1 MVKGAMTK
9 DTIMQYTMVS
19 LFFIAFIS
27 YFGFGLDSLIVCLI
41 SVGVAIGCDIL
52 LSLVLG
58 SKGPSNMNSAIVFG
72 LIVGLSYSLGLT
84 DAMMYNPEL
93 LPPTLG
99 GGLEQ
104 YLYPALISAVG
115 MIVFKKLQGL
125 SGRKYVNPAA
135 AAKLLVLGLLFMPV
149 MSTIYNTSALIPED
163 HGVFI
168 DLQNPMVTDESW
180 RAIYSWKYNGESYP
194 SMDTVPFAANLL
206 SCYSNNATLSYYV
219 TTGAVADPLPAV
231 LDVMLLA
238 KYHGW
243 IGGFSSI
250 LVIAIGIALFAA
262 NKKYFKWR
270 ITLTFLIS
278 TAVFAGVMGVIYGG
292 DIILRMLFHVFMGS
306 SIFMAFFMATDP
318 ATTPITRK
326 GQIIFGVGLALLT
339 ILIQTFIVGFLGGS
353 ILALVI
359 MNLTSP
365 VLDRIGVPKV
375 RKDRKACCVLP
386 KGRDVTEATTTQ
398 CMRCGSCLYVCAGR
412 LPTISI
418 VEAADKGDWARV
430 KKLGAEYCM
439 QCGTCSFVCPARID
453 LKAKMLAAREKV
465 KNM

>member
-1 MVKGAMTK
+1 MPPG
-9 DTIMQYTMVS
+9 
-19 LFFIAFIS
+19 
-27 YFGFGLDSLIVCLI
+27 
-41 SVGVAIGCDIL
+41 
-52 LSLVLG
+52 
-58 SKGPSNMNSAIVFG
+58 
-72 LIVGLSYSLGLT
+72 
-84 DAMMYNPEL
+84 MMFTEEI
-93 LPPTLG
+93 PTLA
-99 GGLEQ
+99 GGLET

-135 AAKLLVLGLLFMPV
+135 VAKLLVLGLLFMPV
-149 MSTIYNTSALIPED
+149 MSTLYETSALMPTD
-163 HGVFI
+163 HATLI
-168 DLQNPMVTDESW
+168 DLKNPMVTDENW
-180 RAIYSWKYNGESYP
+180 RAIYSWKYGGESYP
-194 SMDTVPFAANLL
+194 SLDTVPFASNLL

-219 TTGAVADPLPAV
+219 TTGDVADPLPAV

-250 LVIAIGIALFAA
+250 LVMAVGIALFAT

-292 DIILRMLFHVFMGS
+292 DIVLRMLFHVFMGS

-326 GQIIFGVGLALLT
+326 GQILFGVGLALLT

-359 MNLTSP
+359 MNLTCP
-365 VLDRIGVPKV
+365 ILDRIGVPKV
-375 RKDRKACCVLP
+375 RKDRKACCRLP
-386 KGRDVTEATTTQ
+386 KGRDVTDATTTQ

-465 KNM
+465 KSM

>member
-27 YFGFGLDSLIVCLI
+27 YWIFGVESLIVCLI
-41 SVGVAIGCDIL
+41 SVGVAIGCDL
-52 LSLVLG
+52 LIYIIMG
-58 SKGPSNMNSAIVFG
+58 SKVRSNLNSAMVFG

-84 DAMMYNPEL
+84 PAMMYNPEL
-93 LPPTLG
+93 LPPTLAG
-99 GGLEQ
+99 GIET
-104 YLYPALISAVG
+104 YIYPALISAVG

-149 MSTIYNTSALIPED
+149 MATLYNTSALIPED
-163 HGVFI
+163 HELFI
-168 DLQNPMVTDESW
+168 DLQNPMVTDENW
-180 RAIYSWKYNGESYP
+180 RAIYSWKYNGESYD
-194 SMDTVPFAANLL
+194 SLDTVPFAANLL

-219 TTGAVADPLPAV
+219 TTGDVSDPLPAV

-250 LVIAIGIALFAA
+250 LVIAVGIALFAV

-278 TAVFAGVMGVIYGG
+278 TAVFAGIMGVIYGG
-292 DIILRMLFHVFMGS
+292 DIVLRMLFHVFMGS

-326 GQIIFGVGLALLT
+326 GQIIFGIGLALLT
-339 ILIQTFIVGFLGGS
+339 ILIQTYIKGFLGGS

-359 MNLTSP
+359 MNLTCP
-365 VLDRIGVPKV
+365 LLDRVGVPKV
-375 RKDRKACCVLP
+375 RKERRSCGRLP

-398 CMRCGSCLYVCAGR
+398 CIRCGSCLYVCAGR

-418 VEAADKGDWARV
+418 KEAADKGDWARV
-430 KKLGAEYCM
+430 KKLGVEYCQ

-453 LKAKMLAAREKV
+453 LKAAMLAAREKV